1 MLSPSWKKSP
11 SGSHHHPGEVGNY
24 ASHQTAFFNNL
35 FPLPERRQM
44 KLYSV
49 LNKKNT
55 GTTNHPFTQKEL
67 LLNNNDYSVD
77 AQNFKYQNTFFN
89 NDTKEKNVWSYLSPR
104 HCKHLILVNFALKIS
119 IPPLKPS
126 LILQ

>member
-1 MLSPSWKKSP
+1 
-11 SGSHHHPGEVGNY
+11 
-24 ASHQTAFFNNL
+24 
-35 FPLPERRQM
+35 M

-89 NDTKEKNVWSYLSPR
+89 NDTKEKNV
-104 HCKHLILVNFALKIS
+104 
-119 IPPLKPS
+119 
-126 LILQ
+126 